1 MFGVYLR
8 SEWYKKTLLN
18 IHFDHHVG
26 PNTPV
31 GGGADVDELTSLI
44 APIKPGF
51 IQYHSKGHPGWTNYP
66 TRLGGSPPTLVKDAL
81 AIYRRVAEKLGIRF
95 TVYYSGL
102 KDEYA
107 AREHPEWR
115 RRNARGDFIGEDVLC
130 PNSGYVEARVLPQL
144 REIIETYNPDGF
156 WFDGDCWSVAPCY
169 CNSCKRAFMVSYG
182 REPPENPQDPL
193 WKTWMAFHR
202 ESFVKYLKKCAD
214 FIHELNPNCL
224 FTSNWSFTIRMPD
237 PPPDF
242 IDWVSADISP
252 THGPLQASFEARF
265 LSTRGKPFDLMTALQ
280 AFTWSNTTPYPKY
293 PVHLFQEGAVIM
305 ANGGKWFIWVNPLE
319 DDSLQPSHMRIVA
332 ECAEFVH
339 ARVEAFEESEPFHE
353 VALLHSAL
361 NFYEVGNGLY
371 DYGRVLDPLRG
382 AHKALQELHYLF
394 DIVDEETLLSRL
406 NKYKTVIL
414 AEQAFISKTALENL
428 MGFAKRGGVLIAT
441 GKSLINYRDE
451 FMEMFGLKHLEFDAI
466 PRGWIPFRGEK
477 ILINKPW
484 HKISLKEACK
494 LLSLS
499 MSEKECLDE
508 EGFVAVSMNKYG
520 SGRTVYIASDVFGAY
535 WFEQYPKIREIIGFI
550 LDSVMAKSLELK
562 APPTVEV
569 VLRRRADS
577 MILHFCNL
585 SVYKD
590 LSGNSFYVECV
601 PPIRN
606 IEFKLK
612 LEKKPVELKLIPPES
627 SIRWVYQ
634 DGVLEA
640 MLENIQVHLAVKV
653 KF

>member
-1 MFGVYLR
+1 MR
-8 SEWYKKTLLN
+8 AEWYTKTILN
-18 IHFDHHVG
+18 IHFDHHVE

-31 GGGADVDELTSLI
+31 GAGADPDELASLI
-44 APIKPGF
+44 APAKPGF

-66 TRLGGSPPTLVKDAL
+66 TRLGGVPPKLVKDAL
-81 AIYRRVAEKLGIRF
+81 AIYRKVSEKLGIRF

-115 RRNARGDFIGEDVLC
+115 RRDARNEFIGSDVLC

-144 REIIETYNPDGF
+144 KEIIEAYNPDGF

-169 CNSCKRAFMVSYG
+169 CSSCRKAFMEAYG

-193 WKTWMAFHR
+193 WKTWMVFHR
-202 ESFVKYLKKCAD
+202 ESFVNYLKKCAD
-214 FIHELNPNCL
+214 FIHKLSPNCL

-237 PPPDF
+237 SPPDF
-242 IDWVSADISP
+242 IDWLSADISP

-280 AFTWSNTTPYPKY
+280 AFTWSSNTPYPKY

-305 ANGGKWFIWVNPLE
+305 ANGGKWFIWINPLE

-332 ECAEFVH
+332 ECAEFAY
-339 ARVEAFEESEPFHE
+339 ARAEAFKESEPLHE

-361 NFYEVGNGLY
+361 NFYEVGSGLY

-394 DIVDEETLLSRL
+394 DIVDEEALINRL
-406 NKYKTVIL
+406 NMYKAVIL
-414 AEQAFISKTALENL
+414 AEQSLIPKTTVEALME
-428 MGFAKRGGVLIAT
+428 FAWKGGVLIAA
-441 GKSLINYRDE
+441 GKTLINHLDE
-451 FMEMFGLKHLEFDAI
+451 FMEIFGFKHLEFNAI
-466 PRGWIPFRGEK
+466 LRGWIPFRGEK
-477 ILINKPW
+477 ILVNKPW
-484 HKISLKEACK
+484 HRILLGEATQMLPLSASGKE
-494 LLSLS
+494 SS
-499 MSEKECLDE
+499 DDE
-508 EGFVAVSMNKYG
+508 IGTAVSISKYG
-520 SGRTVYIASDVFGAY
+520 SGRAVYVASDIFGAY
-535 WFEQYPKIREIIGFI
+535 WFEQYPKIREIVGFI
-550 LDSVMAKSLELK
+550 LDRVITRSLELD

-569 VLRRRADS
+569 VLRKQADS
-577 MILHFCNL
+577 MLLHFCNL

-590 LSGNSFYVECV
+590 LSGNSFYVEDI

-606 IEFKLK
+606 LKFKLK
-612 LEKKPVELKLIPPES
+612 LERKPIELKLIPPES
-627 SIRWVYQ
+627 SIRWIYL

-640 MLENIQVHLAVKV
+640 ELEEVKMHSTV
-653 KF
+653 KIIF